1 MLLESAYV
9 IRRDKSAEEPSPD
22 CGGVVG
28 PKPELDRV
36 GKMLLLHCK
45 LCSGAPWAKYLNL
58 PSSDRSVQEKKSG

>member
-45 LCSGAPWAKYLNL
+45 LCSGAP
-58 PSSDRSVQEKKSG
+58 